1 MTNRTGLKLEED
13 VATTS
18 QVLNAAEG
26 ILSEAFGGQVKLA
39 SERDGG
45 ERSLPLFAYLS
56 HSAL

>member
-39 SERDGG
+39 IRK
-45 ERSLPLFAYLS
+45 RTRRRRKVVTTFRLS
-56 HSAL
+56 